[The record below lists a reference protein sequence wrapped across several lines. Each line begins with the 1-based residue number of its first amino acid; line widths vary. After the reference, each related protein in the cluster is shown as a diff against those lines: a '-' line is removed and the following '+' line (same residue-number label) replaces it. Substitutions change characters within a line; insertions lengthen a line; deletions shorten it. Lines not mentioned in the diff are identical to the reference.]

1 MTKIIVMI
9 TSTVGSGIGWWLG
22 DSFGIMTAF
31 MLSIVGLAVGIYGG
45 KRLAQHWAL

>member
-1 MTKIIVMI
+1 MTKIIVML
-9 TSTVGSGIGWWLG
+9 TSTVGSGVGWWLG

-31 MLSIVGLAVGIYGG
+31 MLSIVGMGVGMWSG